1 MGHTYRLYV
10 MKDPQTKCS
19 RAFGFGTC
27 CCVEEVSALTV
38 VDGSVLESKR
48 VISREDS
55 VKSGFCLIV
64 KECFV
69 GGIRED
75 TEKYN
80 LRD

>member
-1 MGHTYRLYV
+1 M
-10 MKDPQTKCS
+10 
-19 RAFGFGTC
+19 
-27 CCVEEVSALTV
+27 